1 MNYDKTGL
9 RLDVDPTNKDIQFAE
24 VFGITEERA
33 AYLDKRVLM
42 AKQIIAI
49 EEDVQRGIYYFMSEC
64 LHPNEA
70 AYCWLRVGQKC
81 NCSSM
86 GKVSAFG
93 GNIHKGPGGSTI
105 IDILDNIFNVKSK
118 PDPEE

>member
-1 MNYDKTGL
+1 MNYEKTGL
-9 RLDVDPTNKDIQFAE
+9 RLDVDPTNNDIQFAE

-49 EEDVQRGIYYFMSEC
+49 EEDVQRGIDYFMSEC
-64 LHPNEA
+64 VHANEA

-81 NCSSM
+81 DCPSM
-86 GKVSAFG
+86 GKVAAFASSGSGPSLPGMIIEILGKMG
-93 GNIHKGPGGSTI
+93 GKR
-105 IDILDNIFNVKSK
+105 